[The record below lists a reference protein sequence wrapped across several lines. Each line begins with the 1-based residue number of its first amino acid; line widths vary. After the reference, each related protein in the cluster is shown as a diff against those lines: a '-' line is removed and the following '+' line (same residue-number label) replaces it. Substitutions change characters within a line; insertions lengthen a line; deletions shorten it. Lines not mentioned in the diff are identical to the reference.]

1 MKYGLTLW
9 VAFFIGSQA
18 FGQEMLNKIRNESAR
33 TIRKDADTANW
44 RWKRGGI
51 FNANLSQGSLSN
63 WAAGGDNFSLSVNS
77 YFNYFLYYKKGR
89 QNWDNNFDMNLGYVQ
104 TTSLGSRKNDDR
116 FDILSKYGYKIDSTG
131 KWFMSAL
138 FNFRSQYFDGY
149 TFSNNIANFASSFLS
164 PAYVFVSAGF
174 DSKTSDKLSIFLSP
188 LTARWT
194 IVANNKL
201 AAQGKYGVPK
211 GQNVMQDIGLFA
223 TINHNNVIARNI
235 NYRGRLDLFSNYSNK
250 PENIDVFMTNFF
262 SFKINKYFSANYNL
276 DLIYDD
282 DVRLFGEN
290 KNSPGMQIKSMMGI
304 GYTRPLNINK
314 KMPNGS
320 TKKEIR

>member
-1 MKYGLTLW
+1 
-9 VAFFIGSQA
+9 
-18 FGQEMLNKIRNESAR
+18 
-33 TIRKDADTANW
+33 
-44 RWKRGGI
+44 
-51 FNANLSQGSLSN
+51 
-63 WAAGGDNFSLSVNS
+63 
-77 YFNYFLYYKKGR
+77 
-89 QNWDNNFDMNLGYVQ
+89 
-104 TTSLGSRKNDDR
+104 
-116 FDILSKYGYKIDSTG
+116 
-131 KWFMSAL
+131 
-138 FNFRSQYFDGY
+138 
-149 TFSNNIANFASSFLS
+149 
-164 PAYVFVSAGF
+164 VFVSAGF

-211 GQNVMQDIGLFA
+211 GKNSIQDIGLFA

>member
-1 MKYGLTLW
+1 
-9 VAFFIGSQA
+9 V
-18 FGQEMLNKIRNESAR
+18 
-33 TIRKDADTANW
+33 
-44 RWKRGGI
+44 
-51 FNANLSQGSLSN
+51 
-63 WAAGGDNFSLSVNS
+63 
-77 YFNYFLYYKKGR
+77 
-89 QNWDNNFDMNLGYVQ
+89 
-104 TTSLGSRKNDDR
+104 
-116 FDILSKYGYKIDSTG
+116 
-131 KWFMSAL
+131 
-138 FNFRSQYFDGY
+138 
-149 TFSNNIANFASSFLS
+149 ANFASSFLS
-164 PAYVFVSAGF
+164 PAYVFISAGF
-174 DSKTSDKLSIFLSP
+174 DNKTSDKLSIFLSP

-211 GQNVMQDIGLFA
+211 GKNSIQDVGLFA
-223 TINHNNVIARNI
+223 TINHSNIIARNI

-304 GYTRPLNINK
+304 GYTKPLNINK
-314 KMPNGS
+314 KMPNGTS
-320 TKKEIR
+320 KKEVR